1 MIRKIAMVLLALL
14 LMTGCASAANNRINN
29 MMVSNCD
36 SWVSLRSAADTDS
49 SRIMKVSRGEYVY
62 AEKAV
67 GDFWYCEYNGRKG
80 YILGAYLCVV
90 DGAQFSGGREMVVA
104 NCDEWVSLRST
115 ADASSP
121 RLRQVSLG
129 ETVTAY
135 DRVGDFTLCNHRG
148 KWGYILTKY
157 LKNKSGGGAQNNQV
171 SSGVMYV
178 ANCEEWVSL
187 RSSAST
193 SASRLAKVP
202 LGAQVETLG
211 RSGQFTKCRYNG
223 KTGYILSKY
232 LSSTKP
238 GLSAPV
244 ATIAPAA
251 TAQLKYLGPMYVA
264 NCDQIAL
271 RKNAD
276 MLSEVVTYIPLGG
289 RVEAYEYNAM
299 FYQCWYNSMMVGYI
313 PKNYLSMTPPATFA
327 PATLAP
333 LVTPAPSGTPLPTL
347 APLVI
352 PVIGG
357 TPTPEPTEEPSVYIG
372 TRYVSVNAKTVA
384 MYESPDLS
392 APVLAEIAKGTALE
406 VYSGNDLFVKVT
418 FEGAEGY
425 IVASALDEEPPEENW
440 FVRFL
445 AWLRELFS
453 F

>member
-14 LMTGCASAANNRINN
+14 LMTGCASAANDRIDN
-29 MMVSNCD
+29 MMVSNCE

-49 SRIMKVSRGEYVY
+49 SRVMKISLGEYVY

-90 DGAQFSGGREMVVA
+90 DGAKFSGGREMVVA

-115 ADASSP
+115 ADASST

-157 LKNKSGGGAQNNQV
+157 LKNKSGGGTQNNQT
-171 SSGVMYV
+171 STGVMVV

-187 RSSAST
+187 RSAAST
-193 SASRLAKVP
+193 SAERLAKVP

-223 KTGYILSKY
+223 KTGYILTKY
-232 LSSTKP
+232 LSSAKP
-238 GLSAPV
+238 VS
-244 ATIAPAA
+244 TIAPVV
-251 TAQLKYLGPMYVA
+251 TAQPKYLGPMYVA

-289 RVEAYEYNAM
+289 KVEAYEHNAM
-299 FYQCWYNSMMVGYI
+299 FYQCWYNKTMVGYI
-313 PKNYLSMTPPATFA
+313 PRNYLSQTPPATFA
-327 PATLAP
+327 PSTFAPMTTLAP
-333 LVTPAPSGTPLPTL
+333 LVTPAVSSLPTL
-347 APLVI
+347 APLTI

-357 TPTPEPTEEPSVYIG
+357 TPTPEPAAEPSVYIG
-372 TRYVSVNAKTVA
+372 TRYVSVNAKSVA

-406 VYSGNDLFVKVT
+406 VYSGNDQFVKAT

-425 IVASALDEEPPEENW
+425 IVASALSEEPPEENW
-440 FVRFL
+440 FVRFIE
-445 AWLRELFS
+445 WLKNLLS